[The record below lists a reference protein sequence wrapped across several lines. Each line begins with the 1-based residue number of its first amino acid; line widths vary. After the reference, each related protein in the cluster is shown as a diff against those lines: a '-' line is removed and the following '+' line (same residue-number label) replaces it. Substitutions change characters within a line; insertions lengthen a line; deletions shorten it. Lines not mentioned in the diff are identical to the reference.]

1 MSHAMSQAHLD
12 GRSYTSDLA
21 CCSGSALSS
30 SESPAQDPRKM
41 SSAPTAHMHE
51 GGAAALTFET
61 CSAMPLITSWLH
73 DGPMWIRPAPMK

>member
-1 MSHAMSQAHLD
+1 MSYAMSQAHLD

-30 SESPAQDPRKM
+30 RESPAQDPRKM

-51 GGAAALTFET
+51 GGAAALTFEI
-61 CSAMPLITSWLH
+61 CSAMLLIISWLH
-73 DGPMWIRPAPMK
+73 DGPVRI